1 MIREKALV
9 KKDSSSY
16 NLPKASL
23 IKSRAIIGPGKIE
36 RSTQGNCRFS
46 ENGGSHGTIQT
57 APTIELATKGGRAE
71 VRILKVVILIFLFMA
86 Q

>member
-1 MIREKALV
+1 V

-16 NLPKASL
+16 TLPNASL
-23 IKSRAIIGPGKIE
+23 IKNRAIIFIGTGKIE
-36 RSTQGNCRFS
+36 RSRQGNCRFS

-71 VRILKVVILIFLFMA
+71 VRILKVVILIVLFVS

>member
-1 MIREKALV
+1 M

-16 NLPKASL
+16 TLPNASL
-23 IKSRAIIGPGKIE
+23 IKNRAIIFIGTGKIE

-46 ENGGSHGTIQT
+46 ENGGSHCTIQT

-71 VRILKVVILIFLFMA
+71 VRILKVVILIVLFMS